1 MRIRSRIIGFA
12 VSVACVGLLA
22 KCGSSS
28 NSNVT
33 VSGVAALGAINAG
46 TVGIYPIN
54 PTTGAIAT
62 TPAATATTDQN
73 GNYSLTV
80 PANIGPAV
88 IQVSGG
94 TYTDETSGS
103 QVTLSSPLSVVLP
116 GTSFAAGGTVTA
128 SINGPTN
135 VAFVAFQTQQSA
147 GLGST
152 SPNTLITN
160 LDYTVTQAFGVDP
173 IGTVPQLT
181 GSQLGN
187 NAAGNLTLLNAAFSK
202 AGAGASSDGLGLS
215 NAYGQYLAANGNLT
229 GVNSAPIT
237 VRNAAGQSQSITPP
251 NLTTL
256 QSDITSPPAHIPVQP
271 GPSSSLT
278 LNATPPVTAPAGT
291 DAPGTTSVATSTS
304 TSTSTSAGTN
314 TSQGLGGPGV
324 GGQSI

>member
-202 AGAGASSDGLGLS
+202 A
-215 NAYGQYLAANGNLT
+215 YGQYLAANGNLT